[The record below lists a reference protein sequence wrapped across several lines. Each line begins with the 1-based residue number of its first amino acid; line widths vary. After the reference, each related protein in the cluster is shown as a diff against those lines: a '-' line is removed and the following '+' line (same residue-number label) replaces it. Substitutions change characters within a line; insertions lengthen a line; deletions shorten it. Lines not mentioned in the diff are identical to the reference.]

1 MARTPIPPSAT
12 AVRKRSP
19 SERRS
24 RCAMLT
30 FSCFLPLETGTSGVV
45 LTARIAQRY
54 KIFARSATPTIRASC
69 QALAATCCA
78 HGKPVS
84 ACGRRGAWRLYC
96 CFVAGVLYARRSLI
110 KIIGDR
116 DVCGCKEWWKAVQG
130 ERGPGTGRRPPRGRR
145 WRHRRAPCRLLGGRR
160 GIRPCRKAGQDRDPG
175 SPAGREDPRVQVQA
189 EKGLQEEDRAQAGA
203 DPGKGAGG
211 I

>member
-12 AVRKRSP
+12 AVRKRGA

-24 RCAMLT
+24 RCAMLA
-30 FSCFLPLETGTSGVV
+30 FSRFLPRETGTFGVV
-45 LTARIAQRY
+45 FTDPIAKSY
-54 KIFARSATPTIRASC
+54 KIFGRPPTPTIRASF

-96 CFVAGVLYARRSLI
+96 CFVWCVLYARRRPI
-110 KIIGDR
+110 KILGDR

-130 ERGPGTGRRPPRGRR
+130 ERGPGTGRRPSRGRR
-145 WRHRRAPCRLLGGRR
+145 WRHRRAPCRLLGRRR
-160 GIRPCRKAGQDRDPG
+160 GIRPCRQAGQDRDPG
-175 SPAGREDPRVQVQA
+175 PPAGREDPRVQVQA

-211 I
+211 V

>member
-12 AVRKRSP
+12 AVRKRGA

-24 RCAMLT
+24 RCAMLA
-30 FSCFLPLETGTSGVV
+30 FSRFLPLETGTSGVV

-54 KIFARSATPTIRASC
+54 KIFARSATPTIRASF

-96 CFVAGVLYARRSLI
+96 CFVWCVLYARRSPI
-110 KIIGDR
+110 KILGDR
-116 DVCGCKEWWKAVQG
+116 DVCGCKDWWKAVQG
-130 ERGPGTGRRPPRGRR
+130 ERGPGAGRRPPRGRR
-145 WRHRRAPCRLLGGRR
+145 RGHRRAPCRILGRR
-160 GIRPCRKAGQDRDPG
+160 RGLRPRRETSQGRDPG
-175 SPAGREDPRVQVQA
+175 PSAGREEPRLQIQA
-189 EKGLQEEDRAQAGA
+189 EKGLQEEDRAQARA